1 MNYITPIKTA
11 LDIEMR
17 SHCDAYLIYKRLYTS
32 PRFYNFGDFDYDTR
46 ILTIQSTQNRDLFF
60 KIDCKHLDVGFF
72 DGSEF
77 WQQFKEYRT
86 NFLLDNYLEI
96 DRY

>member
-1 MNYITPIKTA
+1 MNYIEPIKSA
-11 LDIEMR
+11 LDLKMHN
-17 SHCDAYLIYKRLYTS
+17 HCKSYLVIKRLYTS
-32 PRFYNFGDFDYDTR
+32 PRYYNFGNFDYDTKM
-46 ILTIQSTQNRDLFF
+46 LTIQSTQNRDLFF
-60 KIDCKHLDVGFF
+60 TVDCKSLDVGYF

-86 NFLLDNYLEI
+86 NFLLANYPQI